1 MVSLDWN
8 LKKMLSYVKPAPRI
22 CLVAKFGAKINI
34 LKFETK
40 LSDLGFFELKLKK
53 KTIVIFEISNLEF
66 VKNESL
72 THTANFGIG
81 STFS

>member
-1 MVSLDWN
+1 
-8 LKKMLSYVKPAPRI
+8 MLSYVKPAPRI

-40 LSDLGFFELKLKK
+40 LSDLKFFEPKFKK
-53 KTIVIFEISNLEF
+53 KTNVIFEISNLEF

-72 THTANFGIG
+72 THTAKFGIG

>member
-1 MVSLDWN
+1 M
-8 LKKMLSYVKPAPRI
+8 KPAPRI

-53 KTIVIFEISNLEF
+53 KKTIVIFEISNLEF